1 MASSNNL
8 SFKIFKQNNIFI
20 INKMNI
26 LTEKANH
33 NLKCILEM
41 KENDTYIGQRG
52 KLVPQEDFIQVNNIV
67 DLEYAIYFTFHHY
80 FCNGDTDQIYNNNI
94 IQKLDTCIDNLYDNK
109 QFNELFNEEQF
120 GEIMNDI
127 DNKLT
132 DIKDK
137 YYYKSPFFIFFKK
150 YHNLYKNCLS
160 IFNENNLYMK
170 RLLRHAQMDHHR
182 SYYVEEEEKEAVGEE
197 EEEEEKEEEKGNK

>member
-41 KENDTYIGQRG
+41 KENDTYIGQTG

-137 YYYKSPFFIFFKK
+137 YYYKSPFFIFLLLPTLIIKEFR
-150 YHNLYKNCLS
+150 YGLFLS
-160 IFNENNLYMK
+160 NITLA
-170 RLLRHAQMDHHR
+170 LAR
-182 SYYVEEEEKEAVGEE
+182 SVGEATCSSI
-197 EEEEEKEEEKGNK
+197 NFLS

>member
-1 MASSNNL
+1 
-8 SFKIFKQNNIFI
+8 
-20 INKMNI
+20 MNI

-80 FCNGDTDQIYNNNI
+80 FCNDDTDQIYNNNI

-120 GEIMNDI
+120 GEIRIGKNDVSQI
-127 DNKLT
+127 TDSSQSSSLITDSALMKTSVISDEVSLITHHSFLT
-132 DIKDK
+132 T
-137 YYYKSPFFIFFKK
+137 
-150 YHNLYKNCLS
+150 
-160 IFNENNLYMK
+160 
-170 RLLRHAQMDHHR
+170 HH
-182 SYYVEEEEKEAVGEE
+182 SSLITH
-197 EEEEEKEEEKGNK
+197 